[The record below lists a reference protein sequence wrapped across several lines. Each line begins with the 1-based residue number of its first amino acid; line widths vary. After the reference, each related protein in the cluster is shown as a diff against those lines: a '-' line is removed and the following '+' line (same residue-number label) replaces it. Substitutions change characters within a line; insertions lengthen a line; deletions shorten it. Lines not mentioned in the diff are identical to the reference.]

1 VNKPD
6 ACLPCPFYGNG
17 RDFVPDEI
25 RENAPVYLM
34 AQNPHHTEIALG
46 RPLVGKTGMM
56 MESKFFPN
64 AGLTR
69 EDVSVGN
76 TYRCL
81 YQGGKELPPV
91 DSSIAYAAM
100 IHCAQAHFRL
110 PSGTRVI
117 VAQGDYAARVL
128 TGTDDST
135 SWRGYV
141 KPLIGYG
148 LETGVPWVPGAH
160 DIPVLITMH
169 LARLFREPKYMLPV
183 KHDWTKIPRLL
194 RRTWPRVP
202 PKFVDQPP
210 HPWPQRFAF
219 DTEFP
224 QNLGPGDTMMH
235 RFSMSWG
242 VNDGETC
249 VVESDDVVQPRLA
262 GRPRVITQYA
272 PADIYRLARVVGIA
286 PWDLWSTFLIED
298 TMVKHATLHADHPH
312 DLNFLGSIWASINR
326 WKHLAEE
333 NPQLYAG
340 CDALGTLEVDMGLER
355 EFEADSISARVYR
368 EIDQPAHRVF
378 VEAQRAGIATN
389 PQRITEVVEILRHA
403 TTEARQ
409 RAQAAVGWP
418 MNVGSAS
425 QVGHQLYTVEG
436 IKKPRGIR

>member
-1 VNKPD
+1 
-6 ACLPCPFYGNG
+6 
-17 RDFVPDEI
+17 
-25 RENAPVYLM
+25 
-34 AQNPHHTEIALG
+34 
-46 RPLVGKTGMM
+46 
-56 MESKFFPN
+56 
-64 AGLTR
+64 
-69 EDVSVGN
+69 
-76 TYRCL
+76 
-81 YQGGKELPPV
+81 
-91 DSSIAYAAM
+91 
-100 IHCAQAHFRL
+100 
-110 PSGTRVI
+110 
-117 VAQGDYAARVL
+117 
-128 TGTDDST
+128 
-135 SWRGYV
+135 
-141 KPLIGYG
+141 
-148 LETGVPWVPGAH
+148 
-160 DIPVLITMH
+160 
-169 LARLFREPKYMLPV
+169 
-183 KHDWTKIPRLL
+183 
-194 RRTWPRVP
+194 
-202 PKFVDQPP
+202 
-210 HPWPQRFAF
+210 
-219 DTEFP
+219 
-224 QNLGPGDTMMH
+224 MMH